1 MTLEYQPELFRSG
14 AKLSHDAADRA
25 EAVARRLRGAGGT
38 RFGGD
43 GSFGSAMDGARD
55 RHAHAAQQAAE
66 ERDGMAEGAN
76 AAAATG
82 WDLDGDTAT
91 AARHGAHTATNTATS
106 RAVADGMR

>member
-14 AKLSHDAADRA
+14 ARLSHGAADRA

-43 GSFGSAMDGARD
+43 GSFGSAMDGTRD
-55 RHAHAAQQAAE
+55 RHANAARQAAE

-76 AAAATG
+76 AAATTG

-91 AARHGAHTATNTATS
+91 AATHGAHTATS